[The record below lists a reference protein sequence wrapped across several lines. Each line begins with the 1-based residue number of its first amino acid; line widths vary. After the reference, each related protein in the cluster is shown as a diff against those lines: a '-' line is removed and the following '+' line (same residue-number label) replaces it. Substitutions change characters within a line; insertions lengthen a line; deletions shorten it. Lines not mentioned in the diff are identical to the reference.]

1 MLPQRHFQP
10 PLVRAAMSGKEMSKK
25 AAVPKFASGLLK
37 PKPHPMAKHTAT
49 IRPQTTH
56 PCHEIGKP
64 DP

>member
-1 MLPQRHFQP
+1 
-10 PLVRAAMSGKEMSKK
+10 MSGKEMSKK

-37 PKPHPMAKHTAT
+37 PKPHPMATHTAT